1 MKSFIVFGFALA
13 AAGVAAADTLSIPTV
28 SGDQQPIFASDL
40 PLGGTRDGINAPY
53 NVTGTPSHNAQAD
66 GGNAVVNFDLAAA
79 LGFASGTPVTMNG
92 IGWDVTLFADVNVG
106 PFGGSWL
113 SEVTVGFSADGD
125 TSPDFQLS
133 PGAGNNFSGTATFA
147 NPVIKL
153 GDVGLPNL
161 SLPNG
166 VLRMEFYELFDDDAA
181 FDDGAWVNGALTLQA
196 VPEPASFGL
205 LVLGGLLLR
214 RRS

>member
-1 MKSFIVFGFALA
+1 MKSFIVFGFAMV

-28 SGDQQPIFASDL
+28 SGDKQPIWASEL
-40 PLGGTRDGINAPY
+40 PAGSTRDGINVPY
-53 NVTGTPSHNAQAD
+53 NVSGTPSHNLVGD
-66 GGNAVVNFDLAAA
+66 VGNTVVTVDMAAA
-79 LGFASGTPVTMNG
+79 LGLPSGTPVTMNG
-92 IGWDVTLFADVNVG
+92 IGWDVTLFADVAVG

-125 TSPDFQLS
+125 VSPDFQLS

-161 SLPNG
+161 ALPTG

-181 FDDGAWVNGALTLQA
+181 FDDGAWVNGALMLQA